1 MKKDADNTPKFGPGI
16 RVKVAGKDGTTE
28 DTMHD
33 GRVVVQFDKGEKQPI
48 EPDKIER

>member
-16 RVKVAGKDGTTE
+16 RVKVAGQDGTTE
-28 DTMHD
+28 DTLRD
-33 GRVVVQFDKGEKQPI
+33 GRVVVQFDKGAKQPI